1 VQNVRHGPTAERPP
15 IKFMKIKQLQR
26 KINQEKFDVK
36 GLEVVLEVEGLE
48 VTLVDVV
55 LDKENKVVRLQGG
68 AEVQPKK

>member
-1 VQNVRHGPTAERPP
+1 
-15 IKFMKIKQLQR
+15 MKIKQLQR

>member
-1 VQNVRHGPTAERPP
+1 
-15 IKFMKIKQLQR
+15 MKIKQLQR

-55 LDKENKVVRLQGG
+55 LDKENKMVRLQGG

>member
-1 VQNVRHGPTAERPP
+1 
-15 IKFMKIKQLQR
+15 
-26 KINQEKFDVK
+26 VK